1 MFLLYPIVRNA
12 MKIAEDRLN
21 VPSIITPE
29 EMANPNIPE
38 LAVMAYT
45 VQFTKVC
52 DSSVYLVPFEK

>member
-1 MFLLYPIVRNA
+1 
-12 MKIAEDRLN
+12 MKIAEECLN

-29 EMANPNIPE
+29 EMANPHIPE

-52 DSSVYLVPFEK
+52 LILLIISFQTGINLIF